1 MKKKNLSII
10 LIAVMLIILLFLLIF
25 SSNGLL
31 DTYRLSND
39 YEEISAL
46 VDKLKAEN
54 NSLKNEIKL
63 LKSDKNKI
71 EQVARERYGLIKP
84 GEEIYLI
91 RIK

>member
-10 LIAVMLIILLFLLIF
+10 FIAVMLIVLLFLLFF

-39 YEEISAL
+39 YEKISAL

-54 NSLKNEIKL
+54 DSLKNEIKL